1 MPATRDVL
9 RTVKVVFT
17 DVAPMLIALGTA
29 RLEESTT
36 TTAAGLAIV
45 RGRLRAVLA
54 RLGVALEVL
63 HDERLPAEGGLVLMW
78 NQESHLD
85 HLVLGAA
92 IPRPFFSLYNN
103 AVARFPFYGEH
114 MRKTGHVHVDKDDE
128 GQWRPSVARAA
139 ERVREGE
146 CVLVS
151 PEGTRSR
158 KGELLPMKKGAF
170 ILAASS
176 ARPIVCTTVIGGHAR
191 LPRGSSVV
199 RAGPIRVVFSE
210 PIANDGDEQG
220 LAARVAATFE
230 ETKRAHAL

>member
-1 MPATRDVL
+1 MADALDVL
-9 RTVKVVFT
+9 RTVRVVLT
-17 DVAPMLIALGTA
+17 DVAPMLLALGSA
-29 RLEESTT
+29 RRDESTT
-36 TTAAGLAIV
+36 TTPAGLPVVQA
-45 RGRLRAVLA
+45 RMRRVLA
-54 RLGVALEVL
+54 RLGIALEVR
-63 HDERLPAEGGLVLMW
+63 HEDRVPRDGGLVFMW

-114 MRKTGHVHVDKDDE
+114 MRRTGHVHVDKNDE
-128 GQWRPSVARAA
+128 AQWRPSIARAA
-139 ERVREGE
+139 ERVSLGE

-158 KGELLPMKKGAF
+158 EGELLPMKRGAF
-170 ILAASS
+170 ILAAAST
-176 ARPIVCTTVIGGHAR
+176 RPIVCTTVIGGHAR

-199 RAGPIRVVFSE
+199 TAGPVRVVFSQ
-210 PIANDGDEQG
+210 PIANDGDQQA